1 VATDPKITAV
11 FTANDQIAIG
21 LLLALHEAGRRV
33 PDDVSVV
40 GFDDQPEAAYV
51 VPPLTTVRQDFE
63 QVGARAVAAIT
74 SAIAEADAELQGST
88 SRELITT
95 HAGIPDQGIPDQG
108 IPDVG
113 IPDWGI
119 PDVGI
124 PDGSTAERAAPSLI
138 TPELVV
144 RRSTGPVS
152 R

>member
-1 VATDPKITAV
+1 VHGSWSAEFGYEAGRRLAADPKLTAV

-40 GFDDQPEAAYV
+40 GFDDQPEAAYL

-74 SAIAEADAELQGST
+74 SAIAEADAEVES
-88 SRELITT
+88 
-95 HAGIPDQGIPDQG
+95 
-108 IPDVG
+108 
-113 IPDWGI
+113 
-119 PDVGI
+119 
-124 PDGSTAERAAPSLI
+124 STARDPSTPEPVVANLI
-138 TPELVV
+138 APELVV